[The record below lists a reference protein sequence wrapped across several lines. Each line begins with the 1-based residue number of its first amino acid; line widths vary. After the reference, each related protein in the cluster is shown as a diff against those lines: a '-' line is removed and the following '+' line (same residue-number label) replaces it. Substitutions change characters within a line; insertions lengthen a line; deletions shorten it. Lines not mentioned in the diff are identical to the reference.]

1 MRLARLVPVLVVSCS
16 LFAPLGNIICGDT
29 FGSDPNNTFE
39 IEFVP
44 IGQPGNPP
52 YSIENPAGAVP
63 YNYRIGKYEIS
74 EQMIDKANA
83 LGGLGITKDT
93 RGPNKPATSVTWFEV
108 ARFVNWLNTDA
119 GYPVAY
125 KFDALG
131 NFQLWDPND
140 PGYDATNL
148 YRNKRAR
155 YVLPSIHEWHK
166 AAYYDPDAGV
176 WYDYPT
182 GSSSVPDGIDFP
194 GDPNFDAVFFDG
206 GSNPQPN
213 DVTNVGLLSPFG
225 TAGQGGNVR
234 EWEETA
240 FDRINDDPADHR
252 HVQGGSLNDS
262 ANGLAAFNSG
272 VGTNPALDSPIIGF
286 RVALV
291 PEPGALLL
299 VGIYLFLN
307 LGVGRCG
314 CAARS
319 IISLSITPINKLLK
333 ELE

>member
-29 FGSDPNNTFE
+29 FGSGANAFA

-52 YSIENPAGAVP
+52 YSIENPAGAVA

-93 RGPNKPATSVTWFEV
+93 RGPDKPATSVTWYE
-108 ARFVNWLNTDA
+108 AAMFVNWLNTSTNNS
-119 GYPVAY
+119 PAY
-125 KFDALG
+125 KFDGSG

-140 PGYDATNL
+140 PGYDAANL

-166 AAYYDPDAGV
+166 AAYYDPNADV

-182 GSSSVPDGIDFP
+182 GSNDIPDGIDFVN
-194 GDPNFDAVFFDG
+194 DPNFDAIFNDG
-206 GSNPQPN
+206 GNNLGPN
-213 DVTNVGLLSPFG
+213 VITDVGIASPYDTF
-225 TAGQGGNVR
+225 GQGGNVW
-234 EWEETA
+234 EWNETA
-240 FDRINDDPADHR
+240 FDRVNDEANEHR
-252 HVQGGSLNDS
+252 RAPGGSWGDIHTLLNAS
-262 ANGLAAFNSG
+262 NGLTGIAASFQGNF
-272 VGTNPALDSPIIGF
+272 IGF
-286 RVALV
+286 RVV
-291 PEPGALLL
+291 TIPEPSAQLLL
-299 VGIYLFLN
+299 IIG
-307 LGVGRCG
+307 
-314 CAARS
+314 
-319 IISLSITPINKLLK
+319 IISARRVKKPMRRVTAHP
-333 ELE
+333 